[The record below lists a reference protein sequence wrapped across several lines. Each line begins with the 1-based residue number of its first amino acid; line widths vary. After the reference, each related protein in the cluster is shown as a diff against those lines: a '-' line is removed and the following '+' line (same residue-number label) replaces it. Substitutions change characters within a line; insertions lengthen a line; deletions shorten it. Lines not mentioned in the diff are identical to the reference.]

1 MTVKSHVG
9 RGHHL
14 RDYRKLIEDNDIDLL
29 VLNTK
34 DDDQLAMRGNAYSLS
49 VELTNV
55 SMLLL

>member
-1 MTVKSHVG
+1 
-9 RGHHL
+9 L
-14 RDYRKLIEDNDIDLL
+14 RDYRKLIQDHDADLL

-34 DDDQLAMRGNAYSLS
+34 DDDQLAMHGRAYSLS